1 MEHEIQYVQIGDFEY
16 PAIDFNRDRRTIGHW
31 GMLRMHYLKN
41 YRPILYSNL
50 IVNGKLHDHLATLN
64 EQARERLQT
73 IIRQMQEAEGVTEDA
88 KMTEQMEWVRKM
100 NSIRNRAEEIILVE
114 MIYT

>member
-1 MEHEIQYVQIGDFEY
+1 MKNICIPENLFYDLVLYHLCDMDSLSDQIKKE
-16 PAIDFNRDRRTIGHW
+16 
-31 GMLRMHYLKN
+31 L
-41 YRPILYSNL
+41 NL
-50 IVNGKLHDHLATLN
+50 VVNGKLHDHLATLN

-73 IIRQMQEAEGVTEDA
+73 IIRQMQEVEGVTEDA
-88 KMTEQMEWVRKM
+88 KMTEPMEWVRKM

>member
-1 MEHEIQYVQIGDFEY
+1 MEHEIQYVRIGDYEY
-16 PAIDFNRDRRTIGHW
+16 PAIDYNRDRRPIGHW
-31 GMLRMHYLKN
+31 GMLRMHYLQN

-50 IVNGKLHDHLATLN
+50 VVNGKLHDHLATLN

-73 IIRQMQEAEGVTEDA
+73 IIRQMQEVEGVTEDA
-88 KMTEQMEWVRKM
+88 KLTEPMEGVRKM

>member
-1 MEHEIQYVQIGDFEY
+1 
-16 PAIDFNRDRRTIGHW
+16 
-31 GMLRMHYLKN
+31 MLRMHYLKN
-41 YRPILYSNL
+41 YLPILCSNL

-73 IIRQMQEAEGVTEDA
+73 IIRQRQEAEGVTEDS
-88 KMTEQMEWVRKM
+88 KMTEPMEWVRKM
-100 NSIRNRAEEIILVE
+100 NNIRNRAEEIILVE

>member
-1 MEHEIQYVQIGDFEY
+1 
-16 PAIDFNRDRRTIGHW
+16 
-31 GMLRMHYLKN
+31 MLRMHYLKN

-73 IIRQMQEAEGVTEDA
+73 IIRQMQEAEGVTEDV
-88 KMTEQMEWVRKM
+88 KMTEPMEWVRKM
-100 NSIRNRAEEIILVE
+100 NSVRNRAEEIIKVE
-114 MIYT
+114 MIFT

>member
-1 MEHEIQYVQIGDFEY
+1 MEHEIQYIRIVDYEY
-16 PAIDFNRDRRTIGHW
+16 PAIDYNRDRRPIGHW

-50 IVNGKLHDHLATLN
+50 IVNGKLHDHLAPLN

-73 IIRQMQEAEGVTEDA
+73 IIRQMQEVEGVTEDA
-88 KMTEQMEWVRKM
+88 KMTEPMEWVRKM

>member
-1 MEHEIQYVQIGDFEY
+1 
-16 PAIDFNRDRRTIGHW
+16 
-31 GMLRMHYLKN
+31 MLRNSYLKI

-50 IVNGKLHDHLATLN
+50 VINGKLHDHLATLN
-64 EQARERLQT
+64 IQVKERLET

-100 NSIRNRAEEIILVE
+100 NSIRNRAEEIVMRE

>member
-1 MEHEIQYVQIGDFEY
+1 MEHEIQYIRIVDYEY
-16 PAIDFNRDRRTIGHW
+16 PAIDYNRDRRPIGHW

-88 KMTEQMEWVRKM
+88 KMTEPMEWVRKM
-100 NSIRNRAEEIILVE
+100 NSIRNRAEEIIKVE